1 MFIAAAP
8 GWPRQMARTGTMLSL
23 VLTLFAAPGM
33 AQSSK
38 ALPQNQGTATAA
50 AAVEREGELEVIHV
64 HYFDKTTGNRYYL
77 KTEEG
82 RVELKFKG
90 KGPRQPSGTK
100 VRVKGSLSNNVLALD
115 STGSTSYQV
124 LALAA
129 PNTFGEQK
137 TAVLLVNFQDNQTQP
152 YTASQANTTVFGSSS
167 DFIKENSS
175 QQTWLNG
182 NVFGWLTLPINQ
194 TCSPDNVAAYANQAA
209 KNAGIDLTQYPRR
222 IYVMPKNS
230 ACTWSGMGTV
240 GGSPSS
246 SWLNG
251 ALYRGVV
258 THEMGHNL
266 GLWHSHS
273 LDCGATT
280 LGSSCSRSEYGDAFD
295 TMGNGGVHY
304 NAFQKER
311 LGWLNYNLSPAIA
324 TVESGSTTVTLA
336 PYAAAGS
343 GIKAVKV
350 LKGVDAT
357 TGQKSWYY
365 VEFRQP
371 LGFDSDISR
380 FPQAVNGVLVRT
392 GTDNSGDTS
401 DLLDLTPNSSATD
414 DISDSP
420 LAVGKTFTDSGS
432 GVSISLL
439 SLSSSGATVSVATG
453 GQTPVQPVCTRGNP
467 SVVLTP
473 GQSPSLAAGSAAS
486 FSLSVTN
493 TDSSACSSAQF
504 SLAAT
509 VPAGWSSSLPLSTL
523 TLAPGASTSTTLS
536 VTSATTAAAG
546 SYGFS
551 VVAANVGST
560 TYRATA
566 SATYVVASGTTSTSN
581 KPPVAVND
589 SGATKVGSAVRM
601 VVLGNDYDPEGKPL
615 QVKTVGV
622 PARGKAVLNSD
633 GSITY
638 TPNGKFKGSDSFSY
652 SISDGA
658 ASASAVVSVQVAR

>member
-1 MFIAAAP
+1 MSIAAALA
-8 GWPRQMARTGTMLSL
+8 WPRLMARSGTMLSL

-38 ALPQNQGTATAA
+38 TLPQNQGTATAA

-77 KTEEG
+77 KTNEG

-115 STGSTSYQV
+115 STTSYQV
-124 LALAA
+124 LALATS
-129 PNTFGEQK
+129 NTFGEQK

-152 YTASQANTTVFGSSS
+152 YTVSQANTTVFGSSS

-175 QQTWLNG
+175 QQTWLSG

-230 ACTWSGMGTV
+230 ACTWAGMGTV

-258 THEMGHNL
+258 THEMGHNF

-273 LDCGATT
+273 LDCGAST
-280 LGSSCSRSEYGDAFD
+280 LGSSCNRSEYGDAFD

-336 PYAAAGS
+336 PYAAADN
-343 GIKAVKV
+343 GIKALKV

-371 LGFDSDISR
+371 QGFDSDISR
-380 FPQAVNGVLVRT
+380 FPWAVNGVLVRT

-414 DISDSP
+414 DISDSA

-439 SLSSSGATVSVATG
+439 SASSSGATLSVATG

-467 SVVLTP
+467 SVALTP
-473 GQSPSLAAGSAAS
+473 GQSPSVAAGTAVN

-493 TDSSACSSAQF
+493 NDSSACSSSQF

-509 VPAGWSSSLPLSTL
+509 LPAGWSSLPLSAL

-546 SYGFS
+546 SYGLS
-551 VVAANVGST
+551 VVAANLGST
-560 TYRATA
+560 SYRATA
-566 SATYVVASGTTSTSN
+566 AASYVVASSTTSTSN

-589 SGATKVGSAVRM
+589 GAAIKVGTAVRV

-633 GSITY
+633 GSVTY

-658 ASASAVVSVQVAR
+658 ATASAVVSVQVTR

>member
-1 MFIAAAP
+1 
-8 GWPRQMARTGTMLSL
+8 MARGGTMLSL

-50 AAVEREGELEVIHV
+50 AAVEREGELEVVHV
-64 HYFDKTTGNRYYL
+64 HYFDKSTGNRYYL
-77 KTEEG
+77 KTNEG

-115 STGSTSYQV
+115 SSTSYQV
-124 LALAA
+124 LALATS
-129 PNTFGEQK
+129 NTFGDQK

-152 YTASQANTTVFGSSS
+152 YTVSQANTIVFGDSNN
-167 DFIKENSS
+167 FFKENSS
-175 QQTWLNG
+175 QQTWLSG

-194 TCSPDNVAAYANQAA
+194 SCNPDIVAAYAIQTATA
-209 KNAGIDLTQYPRR
+209 AGIDLAQYPRR

-230 ACTWSGMGTV
+230 ACTWSGVGSV

-251 ALYRGVV
+251 ALYRKVV

-273 LDCGATT
+273 LDCGAAT
-280 LGSSCSRSEYGDAFD
+280 LGSSCNRSEYGDGFD
-295 TMGNGGVHY
+295 TMGGGVVHY

-311 LGWLNYNLSPAIA
+311 LGWLNYNQSPAIA

-343 GIKAVKV
+343 GIKALKV

-380 FPQAVNGVLVRT
+380 FPWAVNGVLVRT

-420 LAVGKTFTDSGS
+420 LTVGKTFTDSGS

-439 SLSSSGATVSVATG
+439 SASSSGATVSVATG

-493 TDSSACSSAQF
+493 TDSSTCSSSQF

-523 TLAPGASTSTTLS
+523 TLAPGASTSATLS
-536 VTSATTAAAG
+536 VSSATTAAAG

-551 VVAANVGST
+551 VLAANVGSSS
-560 TYRATA
+560 YRATA
-566 SATYVVASGTTSTSN
+566 SATYVVASGTTSTIN

-589 SGATKVGSAVRM
+589 NGATKVGTAVRV

-658 ASASAVVSVQVAR
+658 ATASAVVSVQVAR

>member
-1 MFIAAAP
+1 MSIAAAP
-8 GWPRQMARTGTMLSL
+8 AWPRLMARGGTMLSL

-64 HYFDKTTGNRYYL
+64 HYFDKSTGNRYYL

-90 KGPRQPSGTK
+90 KGPRQPSGTR

-115 STGSTSYQV
+115 STTSYQV
-124 LALAA
+124 LALATS
-129 PNTFGEQK
+129 NTFGDQK

-152 YTASQANTTVFGSSS
+152 YTVSQANTTVFGSSS

-175 QQTWLNG
+175 QQTWLSG
-182 NVFGWLTLPINQ
+182 NVYGWLTLPINQ

-240 GGSPSS
+240 GGAPSS

-251 ALYRGVV
+251 SLYRGVV

-280 LGSSCSRSEYGDAFD
+280 LGSSCNRSEYGDAFD

-311 LGWLNYNLSPAIA
+311 LGWLNYNTSPAIA

-343 GIKAVKV
+343 GTKALKV

-380 FPQAVNGVLVRT
+380 FPWAVNGVLVRT

-439 SLSSSGATVSVATG
+439 SASSSGATVSVATG
-453 GQTPVQPVCTRGNP
+453 GQPPAQPVCTRGNP
-467 SVVLTP
+467 SVALTP
-473 GQSPSLAAGSAAS
+473 GQSPSVAAGTAVN

-493 TDSSACSSAQF
+493 TDSSACSSSQF

-509 VPAGWSSSLPLSTL
+509 LPAGWSSLPLSTL

-546 SYGFS
+546 SYGLS

-566 SATYVVASGTTSTSN
+566 AATYVVASGTTSTSN

-589 SGATKVGSAVRM
+589 GAATKIGTAVKV

-633 GSITY
+633 GSVTY

-658 ASASAVVSVQVAR
+658 ATASAVVSVQVSR